1 MGFRR
6 EAYQNASEAEFRAH
20 GAKNIRSTFQFQN
33 HALPRF
39 LDFAVRNG
47 NGAIIRYGGAEDGGV
62 GVGSLVFDS
71 IIHFPCT
78 FNRQEVHAVRDVQ
91 GSGAGDE
98 KDAVAF
104 VNSRF
109 RQAIPHFSG
118 GVVGEVSDGVN
129 SFSGGACRDKKTHER
144 HYAESR
150 VKVKSD
156 LVQLRIM
163 FRLDSFPR
171 LGEL

>member
-1 MGFRR
+1 M
-6 EAYQNASEAEFRAH
+6 
-20 GAKNIRSTFQFQN
+20 
-33 HALPRF
+33 
-39 LDFAVRNG
+39 
-47 NGAIIRYGGAEDGGV
+47 
-62 GVGSLVFDS
+62 
-71 IIHFPCT
+71 
-78 FNRQEVHAVRDVQ
+78 RDVQ

>member
-1 MGFRR
+1 M
-6 EAYQNASEAEFRAH
+6 
-20 GAKNIRSTFQFQN
+20 
-33 HALPRF
+33 
-39 LDFAVRNG
+39 
-47 NGAIIRYGGAEDGGV
+47 
-62 GVGSLVFDS
+62 
-71 IIHFPCT
+71 
-78 FNRQEVHAVRDVQ
+78 
-91 GSGAGDE
+91 
-98 KDAVAF
+98 AF

-109 RQAIPHFSG
+109 RQAIPHFPG

-129 SFSGGACRDKKTHER
+129 SFPGGACRDKKTHER